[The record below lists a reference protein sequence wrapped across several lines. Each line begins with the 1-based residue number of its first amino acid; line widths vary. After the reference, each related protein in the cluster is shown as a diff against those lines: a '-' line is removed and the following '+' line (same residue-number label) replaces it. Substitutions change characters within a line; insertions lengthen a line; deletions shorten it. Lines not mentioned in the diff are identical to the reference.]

1 MILFTASGVLG
12 LDTAKR
18 WDVSGMLSMF
28 GMFILE
34 FLESRTSRPEVIVDF
49 VHPNGAALLDLS
61 LVTMPKG
68 STDLNGICRRIDKK
82 KSKRSWFNIYIYVY
96 ISYIY
101 IYRHTSIIHHLYNVL
116 NYINMLIVCIY
127 IYYVRI
133 ILSMTMTM
141 NHIIMTYYDIT
152 YEYQQFLKVSRELR
166 EIRGRCSTGASI
178 NHRSRSPILH
188 LDLSARHRWGAH
200 RFQYQMIE
208 DLKIFT
214 NQYNIWLFL
223 FWQTEVGYTSW
234 DFP

>member
-1 MILFTASGVLG
+1 M
-12 LDTAKR
+12 
-18 WDVSGMLSMF
+18 
-28 GMFILE
+28 
-34 FLESRTSRPEVIVDF
+34 F

-61 LVTMPKG
+61 HLSQCPKDQRTG
-68 STDLNGICRRIDKK
+68 MASVEELIKK
-82 KSKRSWFNIYIYVY
+82 KSKRSWFNIYIY
-96 ISYIY
+96 I
-101 IYRHTSIIHHLYNVL
+101 HTSIIHHLYNVKK
-116 NYINMLIVCIY
+116 YINMLCNRILYIY
-127 IYYVRI
+127 IYYVHI

-152 YEYQQFLKVSRELR
+152 SEYQQFLKVSRELR
-166 EIRGRCSTGASI
+166 EIRGRCSTGTSI

-223 FWQTEVGYTSW
+223 FWQTEVGYSSW
-234 DFP
+234 DLP